1 MINIK
6 IFLIIII
13 LFICLY
19 TSINKNT
26 SETFRLNF
34 NLQHTATK
42 NDLLSLKIPLNITKS
57 DNINDVEFI
66 KDRITDFE
74 IKDKEIHIIYKSGY
88 ENNPYIR
95 KYLYYNVN
103 IFKYK
108 YEDYYNNLAT
118 FFLIEFSPDTEDI
131 IKFHKFRK
139 FYAYINDTLWPKL
152 KNIEYN
158 DTYNFKGNKVN
169 DTYTQLLYMGDENIQ
184 NTSWEN
190 KTTIQ
195 NVNKYKVPLT
205 NNNG

>member
-42 NDLLSLKIPLNITKS
+42 NDLLSLKIPLNIKKS
-57 DNINDVEFI
+57 NNISNVKFI

-108 YEDYYNNLAT
+108 YEDYYN
-118 FFLIEFSPDTEDI
+118 SHDVSDI
-131 IKFHKFRK
+131 KTTKDRTFHKI
-139 FYAYINDTLWPKL
+139 YAYINDTLWPKL

-169 DTYTQLLYMGDENIQ
+169 DTYTQLIHMGDENIQ